1 MEMKEKFNELPPKE
15 YSPQCS
21 SDIDNFMFSHRA
33 NRWEEIYKKGR
44 IQKKMKKSR
53 KMKRKSRNKKKSWKN
68 K

>member
-1 MEMKEKFNELPPKE
+1 MQMKEKFNELPPKE

-44 IQKKMKKSR
+44 IQKKWKKMKKSR
-53 KMKRKSRNKKKSWKN
+53 NMKKKWK
-68 K
+68 KK